1 MVAVVVNWGHGNDHN
16 GNFISSASAASTL
29 PATEATLI
37 QIVAKSQQDSRSAE
51 NDMQKGG
58 IKNKRDRNICSL
70 MTSLAV
76 SNWVG
81 KIKSIGANSDGKGTL
96 ELEIAD
102 DIILKTWNND
112 LSDSADKTLIDPNGQ
127 LFATASSLKVGQTIH
142 FSGTFFPGSDGEC
155 IQEGSITLSGK
166 LREPEFIFRFS
177 SISTQ

>member
-127 LFATASSLKVGQTIH
+127 LFATDVM
-142 FSGTFFPGSDGEC
+142 
-155 IQEGSITLSGK
+155 
-166 LREPEFIFRFS
+166 
-177 SISTQ
+177 